1 MIFKNSQLQ
10 LSELPAIK
18 DVEFQRLAPAYRTVE
33 YIGAALVSGFLFAG
47 WLVFFFVNPLNWA
60 WLNWGTLAL
69 WASLFG
75 LSMYVAG
82 RRYDCAGYALRERD
96 ILHKHGVWWRTTT
109 SIPFNRIQH
118 VEVSQGLVEN
128 AFNLASLRVFT
139 AGGSS
144 SDLSIEG
151 LLHNDAMRIKEF
163 ITQKIGENN
172 GELEIEN

>member
-1 MIFKNSQLQ
+1 MIFKNSPLQ
-10 LSELPAIK
+10 LSELPTIE

-33 YIGAALVSGFLFAG
+33 YISTALLFGVLFTG
-47 WLVFFFVNPLNWA
+47 WVVFFFVNPLGWA

-69 WASLFG
+69 WALLFC
-75 LSMYVAG
+75 LALYIAG
-82 RRYDCAGYALRERD
+82 KRYDCAGFALRARD
-96 ILHKHGVWWRTTT
+96 IIYKHGVWWRTTT

-128 AFNLASLRVFT
+128 AFNLATLRVYT

-151 LLHNDAMRIKEF
+151 LLHDDALRIKEF
-163 ITQKIGENN
+163 ITQKIGEKMMN
-172 GELEIEN
+172 EE